1 MESPPQT
8 GRVGVGAGSG
18 SERPLPSSA
27 VFGAPRP
34 PSTGTPQ
41 LLRRPPCLRLWCL
54 GVNFLPLLRSLLLDW
69 LLDLRA
75 SCSAGGDSRCVSSFW
90 GFFPSLGQCPCT
102 DQGLGE
108 SLGALCPAHR
118 KLRVAPGSA
127 QVPCMSPPQAG
138 SWAVA
143 GSPPLPPRPQWSPS
157 FAACCLVSFVHF

>member
-1 MESPPQT
+1 MNGDRRGPWWSRCWDLVQVESPPQT
-8 GRVGVGAGSG
+8 GRVGVDAGSG

-27 VFGAPRP
+27 VFRAPQLL
-34 PSTGTPQ
+34 STGTPQ
-41 LLRRPPCLRLWCL
+41 PLHRPPCLRLCCL
-54 GVNFLPLLRSLLLDW
+54 
-69 LLDLRA
+69 
-75 SCSAGGDSRCVSSFW
+75 GGDSRCVSSFC
-90 GFFPSLGQCPCT
+90 GFFPSLGLCPCT

-108 SLGALCPAHR
+108 SLGALFPANQ

-127 QVPCMSPPQAG
+127 QVPSVSPPQAG